1 MFAKSSNFLQIFWA
15 EERELSACPG
25 HVHHILDRNSSAYG
39 KPLQWRSFKVQC
51 STTIIQPSSI
61 DLSGPPHILAILIS
75 PSTMQQPDSSDT
87 EPSRAVL
94 DSFKTAIAKRL
105 SDVLP
110 LTLEQAFSGVDYGK
124 KGEDFTVALPR
135 FRLPGKVA
143 DLAAKVIESVSPIL
157 SPSES

>member
-1 MFAKSSNFLQIFWA
+1 MVGSLGATEAWEIMQCALITYIFVRLWKALAMAKLQ
-15 EERELSACPG
+15 
-25 HVHHILDRNSSAYG
+25 
-39 KPLQWRSFKVQC
+39 VQ
-51 STTIIQPSSI
+51 IQPSSLN
-61 DLSGPPHILAILIS
+61 LSGPPHILAILIS
-75 PSTMQQPDSSDT
+75 PLTMRQPDSPDT

-105 SDVLP
+105 SDALP
-110 LTLEQAFSGVDYGK
+110 LALEHAFFGVDYGK

-143 DLAAKVIESVSPIL
+143 DLAAKVIESVSAIL

>member
-1 MFAKSSNFLQIFWA
+1 MESPCNGEASKFN
-15 EERELSACPG
+15 
-25 HVHHILDRNSSAYG
+25 
-39 KPLQWRSFKVQC
+39 VQR

-61 DLSGPPHILAILIS
+61 DLSGPLHILAILIS

-105 SDVLP
+105 SDALP